1 MSVIAEAIKA
11 ISDMFPIIDPEEDYL
26 TIVAAEEKIAATESQ
41 RKREIEEAQANMK
54 GEPLSQMSEPLVLNQ
69 RTALVKLLEAARI
82 SSKRPASVPSEQAH
96 AKVLNELDRTKL
108 DLMKSISDMESHV
121 ASQEAELTKLKDEAH
136 RLEEYDPAAEHTK
149 ELAGSALRL
158 RMYEKLG
165 FEPVFDKKGV
175 LMKMLVHSAQSGDL
189 HVVPMDGQKSDF
201 EQSRHLWKLASS

>member
-1 MSVIAEAIKA
+1 
-11 ISDMFPIIDPEEDYL
+11 MFPIIDPEEDYL

-54 GEPLSQMSEPLVLNQ
+54 
-69 RTALVKLLEAARI
+69 ALVKLLEAARI